1 MSLIKC
7 KMCGGELNVK
17 ENEQL
22 VTCDY
27 CGSTQTIP
35 VVNDERILKLIAR
48 GNNLRI
54 NKEFDKA
61 YNIFEQLILEDGKN
75 AENYWNLLLCKYGIT
90 YVDDYDGKKILTI
103 NRMSPVSILDD
114 DDFKKTKEL
123 ADVVT
128 RSTYID
134 EATKI
139 AEIQKRINDI
149 MKTIEPF
156 DVFISYKETDE
167 FGDRTKDSILAQE
180 IYETLTKEGLKV
192 FLSRITLSSVA
203 GSEYEPYIYSALY
216 TSKLMILVTTSE
228 DYVNAVWVKNE
239 WSRFLAMM
247 KNDTSKKLIPCYKD
261 MDAYDLPKELRN
273 IQGLDMSKLGFIQDL
288 LVGVRK
294 ILHLQKNEPTYQRYE
309 EQPRDVSRK
318 DVVSDVKQLIKIGKI
333 QLATKKLEEL
343 LIEYPTNPYV
353 LIYNLFFEE
362 EGNDEDMDSEFS
374 EEFEDFINFKDLKIL
389 RSIPYF
395 NTSKYFIQAL
405 ENAEGELKEKLEGLI
420 KPTMEIKDNVLINY
434 YSNDKELIVPD
445 GVTTIGKD
453 AAFSLCSLEKVT
465 LPSSIITIENG
476 AFQNCINLSEIN
488 LENVQVIDTFAFKG
502 TKLTKVVLDKIV
514 KLGSFIFGDY
524 IETLIV
530 NNTDI
535 IFPDSGV
542 YITQSKNIQ
551 YIKAPWQIICTA
563 GAPGSDIKKVEYL
576 PTFNEF
582 SDKQLNSTCHYDTV
596 QLPSTFNSFGSVS
609 NVKIKYLIIDS
620 NVNYITIKSN
630 SFELFKNTNL
640 SILIGPYTTI
650 YNFLDRYR
658 DKLSYDCTKM
668 IESSLKIEYDCAS
681 PEKRANLPSID
692 KLGKSDDGT
701 LGKQI
706 LAMVLCFAAAIIIG
720 LICTFLNE

>member
-90 YVDDYDGKKILTI
+90 YVDDYDGKKIPTI

-362 EGNDEDMDSEFS
+362 EGNDENMDSEFS

-395 NTSKYFIQAL
+395 NTNKYFIQAL

-650 YNFLDRYR
+650 YNFLDRYK

-706 LAMVLCFAAAIIIG
+706 LAMVLCFASAIIIG

>member
-75 AENYWNLLLCKYGIT
+75 SENYWNLLLCKYGIT
-90 YVDDYDGKKILTI
+90 YVDDYDGKKVPTI

-294 ILHLQKNEPTYQRYE
+294 ILHLQRNEPTNQRYE
-309 EQPRDVSRK
+309 EQPRDIKGESILN
-318 DVVSDVKQLIKIGKI
+318 DVKQLIKIGKI
-333 QLATKKLEEL
+333 QLAAKKSEDL
-343 LIEYPTNPYV
+343 LIEHPTNPYV
-353 LIYNLFFEE
+353 LIYNLYFMVD
-362 EGNDEDMDSEFS
+362 GNDDDIDGEYS

-389 RSIPYF
+389 RSIPSF
-395 NTSKYFIQAL
+395 NTNKYFIQAL
-405 ENAEGELKEKLEGLI
+405 ANAEGELKEKLEKLTE
-420 KPTMEIKDNVLINY
+420 PTLEIIDNVLVNY
-434 YSNDKELIVPD
+434 YSTDKELVVPD
-445 GVTTIGKD
+445 GVTKIKKE
-453 AAFSLCSLEKVT
+453 AAQNLSSLEKVT
-465 LPSSIITIENG
+465 LPSSVTTIEFG
-476 AFQNCINLSEIN
+476 AFQNCSNLVEIN
-488 LENVQVIDTFAFKG
+488 LENVQVIDTFAFRG

-530 NNTDI
+530 NNMDI
-535 IFPDSGV
+535 IFENSTVD
-542 YITQSKNIQ
+542 ITQSKHIQ

-563 GAPGSDIKKVEYL
+563 GTPGCFIKEVEYL
-576 PTFNEF
+576 PNFTEF
-582 SDKQLNSTCHYDTV
+582 SDNKINSTCHYSKVT
-596 QLPSTFNSFGSVS
+596 LPSTVNSFGDLFSVQ
-609 NVKIKYLIIDS
+609 IDTLVLNS
-620 NVNYITIKSN
+620 NYIT
-630 SFELFKNTNL
+630 LNTNPL
-640 SILIGPYTTI
+640 LLFASTKLDLMIAPYRTI
-650 YNFLDRYR
+650 YNLLTRYE
-658 DKLSYDCTKM
+658 LS
-668 IESSLKIEYDCAS
+668 IEGKNVLEKSLRSAYNRI
-681 PEKRANLPSID
+681 RADQRVNLPPYN
-692 KLGKSDDGT
+692 GM
-701 LGKQI
+701 GKQEENDYNNAKI
-706 LAMVLCFAAAIIIG
+706 GAIVFIIG
-720 LICTFLNE
+720 VFFFLIMYFLFSSM

>member
-90 YVDDYDGKKILTI
+90 YVDDYDGKKIPTI

-343 LIEYPTNPYV
+343 LIEYP
-353 LIYNLFFEE
+353 LME
-362 EGNDEDMDSEFS
+362 
-374 EEFEDFINFKDLKIL
+374 KIEIEIAKPWAPVGL
-389 RSIPYF
+389 P
-395 NTSKYFIQAL
+395 L
-405 ENAEGELKEKLEGLI
+405 ETVSVDICRGWHTAYI
-420 KPTMEIKDNVLINY
+420 
-434 YSNDKELIVPD
+434 
-445 GVTTIGKD
+445 
-453 AAFSLCSLEKVT
+453 A
-465 LPSSIITIENG
+465 
-476 AFQNCINLSEIN
+476 
-488 LENVQVIDTFAFKG
+488 
-502 TKLTKVVLDKIV
+502 
-514 KLGSFIFGDY
+514 LGSNMGDTKGYLDDAVRKLDSLDTCRVAKVADY
-524 IETLIV
+524 IETE
-530 NNTDI
+530 
-535 IFPDSGV
+535 PYGGV
-542 YITQSKNIQ
+542 EQDN
-551 YIKAPWQIICTA
+551 
-563 GAPGSDIKKVEYL
+563 
-576 PTFNEF
+576 F
-582 SDKQLNSTCHYDTV
+582 LNSALELRTLLYPEELLRLLNQTEAEAGRERTIHWGPRTLDLDILFYDDCVIDIPSLTVPHIDLQNRDFVLVPMV
-596 QLPSTFNSFGSVS
+596 QLAP
-609 NVKIKYLIIDS
+609 YLRHP
-620 NVNYITIKSN
+620 VLHRTMRQ
-630 SFELFKNTNL
+630 L
-640 SILIGPYTTI
+640 
-650 YNFLDRYR
+650 LDA
-658 DKLSYDCTKM
+658 L
-668 IESSLKIEYDCAS
+668 E
-681 PEKRANLPSID
+681 
-692 KLGKSDDGT
+692 G
-701 LGKQI
+701 
-706 LAMVLCFAAAIIIG
+706 
-720 LICTFLNE
+720 

>member
-90 YVDDYDGKKILTI
+90 YVDDYDGKKIPTI

-123 ADVVT
+123 SDVVT

-228 DYVNAVWVKNE
+228 EYVNAVWVKNE

-294 ILHLQKNEPTYQRYE
+294 ILNLQKNEPIHQRYE

-395 NTSKYFIQAL
+395 NTNKYFIQAL

-514 KLGSFIFGDY
+514 KLGSYVFGDY
-524 IETLIV
+524 IETFIV

-535 IFPDSGV
+535 VFPDSGV

-563 GAPGSDIKKVEYL
+563 GAPGSVIKKVEYL

-701 LGKQI
+701 LGKEI
-706 LAMVLCFAAAIIIG
+706 LLWVVGIAVALIIG

>member
-90 YVDDYDGKKILTI
+90 YVDDYDGKKIPTI

-294 ILHLQKNEPTYQRYE
+294 ILHLQRNEPIHQKYE

-395 NTSKYFIQAL
+395 NTNKYFIQAL

-609 NVKIKYLIIDS
+609 NIEIKYLIINS

-630 SFELFKNTNL
+630 SFELFKDTNL

-650 YNFLDRYR
+650 YNFLDRYK

-668 IESSLKIEYDCAS
+668 IESSLKIAYDCAS

>member
-90 YVDDYDGKKILTI
+90 YVDDYDGKKIPTI

-395 NTSKYFIQAL
+395 NTNKYFIQAL

-609 NVKIKYLIIDS
+609 NVKIKYLIINS

-650 YNFLDRYR
+650 YNFLDRYK

>member
-90 YVDDYDGKKILTI
+90 YVDDYDGKKIPTI

-294 ILHLQKNEPTYQRYE
+294 ILNLQKNEPIHQRYE

-395 NTSKYFIQAL
+395 NTNKYFIQAL
-405 ENAEGELKEKLEGLI
+405 ANAEGELKEKLEGLI

-488 LENVQVIDTFAFKG
+488 LENVQVIDTFAFSG

-514 KLGSFIFGDY
+514 KLGSYVFGDY

-582 SDKQLNSTCHYDTV
+582 SDKQLNSTCNYDTV

-650 YNFLDRYR
+650 YNFLDRYK

-701 LGKQI
+701 LGKEI
-706 LAMVLCFAAAIIIG
+706 LLWVVGIAVAIIIG